1 MDLGGGGGDTNILSI
16 TVIIKDQDFLL
27 LRDPQLSL
35 LPSMLGADEASCH
48 IGEAHMAR
56 NQVQP
61 SANRG
66 WN

>member
-1 MDLGGGGGDTNILSI
+1 MDLGGGGGDTNIQSI
-16 TVIIKDQDFLL
+16 TVIKDKDSFL

-35 LPSMLGADEASCH
+35 LPSMLSVDEASCH